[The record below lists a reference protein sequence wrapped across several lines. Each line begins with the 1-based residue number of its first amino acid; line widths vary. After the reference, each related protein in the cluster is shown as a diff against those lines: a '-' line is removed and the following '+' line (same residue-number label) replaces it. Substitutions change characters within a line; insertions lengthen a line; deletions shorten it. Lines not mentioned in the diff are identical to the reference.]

1 MDLAKV
7 KNENMSTEIKIIERV
22 KQNNK
27 RRGLLDEGGGFGEGV
42 EFLIILVS
50 STNYSVP
57 IKDLKFSSCSYKI
70 PYQEK
75 KVK

>member
-27 RRGLLDEGGGFGEGV
+27 RRGLLDEGGVWGGG
-42 EFLIILVS
+42 
-50 STNYSVP
+50 
-57 IKDLKFSSCSYKI
+57 
-70 PYQEK
+70 
-75 KVK
+75 

>member
-42 EFLIILVS
+42 QFLNIISLFYQLNG
-50 STNYSVP
+50 TNTG
-57 IKDLKFSSCSYKI
+57 F
-70 PYQEK
+70 